1 MFPAENLF
9 LTAEMEKRLFENA
22 MVYFDASALLDLYFF
37 TEKTLNEIFDT
48 LLSQLSGRLCI
59 TDQNWFEYNK
69 NKNKVLL
76 KPKDTYQN
84 LITGNGKKKDF
95 DGAHLEKINNSL
107 NELKVKGFEVI
118 NKQAEQFL
126 LKTKKENRHPHLEE
140 ELRNK
145 FEIQIKESFT
155 KFQDLIETTLN
166 DYIEVQDTLR
176 EEITSKMEKIQKRA
190 EIDNLPLLLSK
201 HFKTTNLNYK
211 FSKVLQIVEEG
222 ELRYRNKIPPGFEDE
237 GEKEGIQIYGDLI
250 SWKQLLDHADSHKLP
265 AILVSN
271 DLKPDWVNE
280 EQHPKLDLIKEYY
293 DINQQQFWIFNLT
306 TFIHKLEE
314 HSENPLKP
322 SAKEE
327 IKALE
332 QVTTERQK
340 FFPKEPFEIIEDY
353 LKSKYFSFENIF
365 ESKNSLLYM
374 CKDLFDNLK
383 YVHFELAN
391 KSNYTSIIN
400 TMRKALEFLKDY
412 NIGDDEF
419 SLVHIAEGKVQANHI
434 MNKHLT
440 RAAAKKLFE
449 ENQDILNLRLA
460 WIDTHN
466 GNLEII
472 EGQKVELTN
481 KTMYISED
489 PKCPVCN
496 KTMIGANLRSQYGG
510 LTLQWWCPAGH
521 YRVDTGEHWD

>member
-9 LTAEMEKRLFENA
+9 LSTESEKKLFEEA

-37 TEKTLNEIFDT
+37 TEKTLDEIFET

-84 LITGNGKKKDF
+84 LITGNGKKKDN
-95 DGAHLEKINNSL
+95 DGAHLDKINNSL
-107 NELKVKGFEVI
+107 IELKAKGFEVI

-140 ELRNK
+140 EFRDK
-145 FEIQIKESFT
+145 FEIQIKDSFT
-155 KFQDLIETTLN
+155 KFQDLIESTLN
-166 DYIEVQDTLR
+166 DYIKVQDALK

-190 EIDNLPLLLSK
+190 EIDNLPILLSK

-211 FSKVLQIVEEG
+211 FSKLLQIVEEG
-222 ELRYRNKIPPGFEDE
+222 EIRYRNKIPPGFEDE

-250 SWKQLLDHADSHKLP
+250 SWKQLLEHADSHKLP

-271 DLKPDWVNE
+271 DLKPDWVDE
-280 EQHPKLDLIKEYY
+280 EQNPNLDLIKEYY

-332 QVTTERQK
+332 QVTTERQNS
-340 FFPKEPFEIIEDY
+340 FSKEFFEIIENFLESEY
-353 LKSKYFSFENIF
+353 LSFENIF
-365 ESKNSLLYM
+365 ESKNSLLYK
-374 CKDLFDNLK
+374 CEDLFGNLK
-383 YVHFELAN
+383 YVQFELAN

-400 TMRKALEFLKDY
+400 TMRKALGFLKDY
-412 NIGDDEF
+412 NIGEDNF
-419 SLVHIAEGKVQANHI
+419 SLVHIATGKAQANHI
-434 MNKHLT
+434 KNKHLT
-440 RAAAKKLFE
+440 RASAKKLFE

-460 WIDTHN
+460 WIDTQN
-466 GNLEII
+466 GNLEFI
-472 EGQKVELTN
+472 EVKVEGLIN
-481 KTMYISED
+481 NTMHSPED
-489 PKCPVCN
+489 PKCPVCK

-521 YRVDTGEHWD
+521 YKVDTGALE